1 MSITNEEIAELFEN
15 MATLLELKGDS
26 VFKIRAYQRA
36 AWTIAQLSFPIE
48 QALKEGVDLKS
59 IPDIGDAISTKV
71 RDLVNTGRVEAY
83 ERLKA
88 ELPEGVLT
96 LMNIPG
102 IGPKTALLV
111 ARELGTSTIQAVR
124 EAAIDGRLAALP
136 GMGEKSAEN
145 ILRRLPYAHS
155 KSQRVRG

>member
-1 MSITNEEIAELFEN
+1 MSITNEEIAQLFEN
-15 MATLLELKGDS
+15 MATLLELKRGS

-36 AWTIAQLSFPIE
+36 AWTIAQLSFPLD
-48 QALKEGVDLKS
+48 QAVKDGVDLKS

-71 RDLVNTGRVEAY
+71 RGLVTTGRVEAY

-88 ELPEGVLT
+88 ELPDGVLT

-111 ARELGTSTIQAVR
+111 ARELGASTIEAVR
-124 EAAIDGRLAALP
+124 EAALDGRLAALP

-145 ILRRLPYAHS
+145 ILRRLGYTRS
-155 KSQRVRG
+155 KSHRVRR

>member
-1 MSITNEEIAELFEN
+1 MDHRSAF
-15 MATLLELKGDS
+15 
-26 VFKIRAYQRA
+26 
-36 AWTIAQLSFPIE
+36 LSLD
-48 QALKEGVDLKS
+48 QAVKDGVDLKS

-71 RDLVNTGRVEAY
+71 RGLVTTGRVEAY

-88 ELPEGVLT
+88 ELPDGVLT

-111 ARELGTSTIQAVR
+111 ARELGASTIEAVR
-124 EAAIDGRLAALP
+124 EAALDGRLAALP

-145 ILRRLPYAHS
+145 ILRRLGYTRS
-155 KSQRVRG
+155 KSHRVRR